1 MWVEKNG
8 RTWRIRDEV
17 NGRKVD
23 LGAGYP
29 TKSSARAAM
38 VLLRADEMRGDA
50 LLPRGGRVTLNAF
63 LDEWWPSY
71 ERSLKT
77 TSADSEGAR
86 IRNHIRP
93 LLGELTLDEIDSAT
107 VQRWVDDLG
116 AGVGTWVARGRR
128 KPLAAKTVHNAHGLL
143 FVIFAAAIAAK
154 RLRSNPCGSTNL
166 PARTHR
172 EMMFLTDP
180 EIARLIRA
188 MPEHWRPLVLLL
200 VATGLRW
207 GEAIGLKAGRVDL
220 LAARPR
226 LLVVEQ
232 LQERAGAGSDLYFT
246 SPKSARSRRTV
257 SFTKQVALALTPVVA
272 GKREDEVI
280 FTTVTGLMVR
290 TRNFRRIWLKAIA
303 RAGLPGLR
311 IHDLR
316 HSHAAILIAA
326 NRQLSAIS
334 RRLGHSSIA
343 VTDALYG
350 HLREEVDDGILDA
363 VTAALSQV
371 SAEDL
376 EAELEDELADALS

>member
-1 MWVEKNG
+1 MC
-8 RTWRIRDEV
+8 IRDRLQGDV
-17 NGRKVD
+17 I
-23 LGAGYP
+23 
-29 TKSSARAAM
+29 
-38 VLLRADEMRGDA
+38 RGDA

-86 IRNHIRP
+86 VRNHIRP
-93 LLGELTLDEIDSAT
+93 ILGEFALDEIDSAT
-107 VQRWVDDLG
+107 VQQWVNDIG
-116 AGVGTWVARGRR
+116 AGVGPWVARGRR
-128 KPLAAKTVHNAHGLL
+128 KPLAPKSVHNAHGLL

-166 PARTHR
+166 PARVHR

-232 LQERAGAGSDLYFT
+232 LQERAGSGAELYFS

-272 GKREDEVI
+272 GKREDEVV

-290 TRNFRRIWLKAIA
+290 TRNFRRDWLKAIE

-316 HSHAAILIAA
+316 HTHAAILIAA

-334 RRLGHSSIA
+334 RRLGHSSLA

-350 HLREEVDDGILDA
+350 HLREEVDDGIIDA
-363 VTAALSQV
+363 VNAALSQV

-376 EAELEDELADALS
+376 EREIEDEMTDALS